1 MPAEEGVIATFVEP
15 GRAAAAIVS
24 LRERG
29 FRVRAL
35 MPAAYPD
42 VIAAVGKRRS
52 RIDFI
57 TLPGALVGIA
67 CGVLLT
73 SGTSL
78 AWPLVTGGKP
88 IVSWPPFLIVTFE
101 LAVLVGS
108 LVNLVAVSFATWR
121 GGRHTAFPDVGPL
134 PSDRIAVHA
143 AGGDPA
149 AAERLLL
156 STGAEEVR
164 RVA

>member
-1 MPAEEGVIATFVEP
+1 MPAEGGVIATFVEP
-15 GRAAAAIVS
+15 STAAAAMLS

-29 FRVRAL
+29 FKVRAL

-42 VIAAVGKRRS
+42 VIAAVGKPRS
-52 RIDFI
+52 RLDLV
-57 TLPGALVGIA
+57 TLPGALLGVGLGI
-67 CGVLLT
+67 LLT
-73 SGTSL
+73 AGTSL

-101 LAVLVGS
+101 VAVLVGS
-108 LVNLVAVSFATWR
+108 LVNLVAVAVGTWR
-121 GGRHTAFPDVGPL
+121 GGRRSAFPAAGPF

-143 AGGDPA
+143 AGDELA
-149 AAERLLL
+149 VAERLLR
-156 STGAEEVR
+156 SAGAVEVS

>member
-1 MPAEEGVIATFVEP
+1 MPAEGGVLATFLEP
-15 GRAAAAIVS
+15 RQAAAAMLS

-29 FRVRAL
+29 FRVRAV

-42 VIAAVGKRRS
+42 VIAAVGKPRS

-57 TLPGALVGIA
+57 TLPGALLGIA
-67 CGVLLT
+67 LGMLLT
-73 SGTSL
+73 AGTSL

-101 LAVLVGS
+101 VAVLVGS
-108 LVNLVAVSFATWR
+108 LVNLVAVAVGTWR
-121 GGRHTAFPDVGPL
+121 GGRHVEFPAAVPFLAG
-134 PSDRIAVHA
+134 RIAVHA
-143 AGGDPA
+143 AGEDLA
-149 AAERLLL
+149 VAERLLR
-156 STGAEEVR
+156 SAGAEEVS

>member
-1 MPAEEGVIATFVEP
+1 MRAEGGVIATFREP
-15 GRAAAAIVS
+15 GVAAAALRS

-29 FRVRAL
+29 FRVRAV

-42 VIAAVGKRRS
+42 VIAAVGKPRS

-67 CGVLLT
+67 CGILLT

-101 LAVLVGS
+101 VAVLVGS
-108 LVNLVAVSFATWR
+108 LVNLVAVAVGTWR
-121 GGRHTAFPDVGPL
+121 GGRSSAFPVVGPF
-134 PSDRIAVHA
+134 PSDRIAVHVV
-143 AGGDPA
+143 GDDLA
-149 AAERLLL
+149 MAERLLR
-156 STGAEEVR
+156 SAGAEEVN

>member
-1 MPAEEGVIATFVEP
+1 MPAEGGVIATFLDP
-15 GRAAAAIVS
+15 RMAAAAMLS

-29 FRVRAL
+29 FRVRAV

-42 VIAAVGKRRS
+42 VIAAVGKPRS
-52 RIDFI
+52 RIDFV
-57 TLPGALVGIA
+57 TLPGALLGITL
-67 CGVLLT
+67 GILLT
-73 SGTSL
+73 AGTSL

-101 LAVLVGS
+101 VAVLVGS
-108 LVNLVAVSFATWR
+108 LVNLVAVAVGTWR
-121 GGRHTAFPDVGPL
+121 GGRPSAFPVAGAF

-143 AGGDPA
+143 AGDDLA
-149 AAERLLL
+149 MAERLLH
-156 STGAEEVR
+156 SAGAHEVS